1 MLLIWVCER
10 CSAEAALAA
19 NETTSAWQPPWAAT
33 LYGRGVAGIYLRQGE
48 RFIAMREVPYE
59 AEDVLQKLVADHPE
73 MLAGNDV
80 AEDARQR
87 WLLIERESPI
97 YAESGSSGRW
107 SADHLFI
114 DQEGVPTV
122 VETKRSSDPRA
133 RREVVAQMLDYAANG
148 VVSWSAE
155 ALRARFKA
163 RCAKS
168 GLDPQDVFVSAMGDR
183 DSDAFWVLVH
193 TNLAARRLRLVFVAD
208 VIPPELE
215 TIVNFLND
223 QMQATEVLAI
233 EVKRFVDDGGH
244 HQTIVPRVLGQT
256 PAARQA
262 KGRSPGREWTEES
275 ILEQLEAK
283 RGANE
288 AAVAK
293 RIFEWVADHEDLTLW
308 FGRGSTDGSMIPVPR
323 ERQRRLLPFALYT
336 YGRVEVQFQYLARN
350 HHSTTSDC
358 GRNFASG

>member
-1 MLLIWVCER
+1 
-10 CSAEAALAA
+10 
-19 NETTSAWQPPWAAT
+19 
-33 LYGRGVAGIYLRQGE
+33 
-48 RFIAMREVPYE
+48 
-59 AEDVLQKLVADHPE
+59 
-73 MLAGNDV
+73 
-80 AEDARQR
+80 
-87 WLLIERESPI
+87 
-97 YAESGSSGRW
+97 
-107 SADHLFI
+107 
-114 DQEGVPTV
+114 
-122 VETKRSSDPRA
+122 
-133 RREVVAQMLDYAANG
+133 MLDYAANG

-155 ALRARFKA
+155 AVRARFKA

-168 GLDPQDVFVSAMGDR
+168 GLDPQDTFVSAMGDR
-183 DSDAFWVLVH
+183 DSDAFWVQVH

-233 EVKRFVDDGGH
+233 EVKQFVDDGGH

-262 KGRSPGREWTEES
+262 KGRSSGREWTQES

-283 RGANE
+283 RGADE

-308 FGRGSTDGSMIPVPR
+308 YGRGSTDGSMIPVPR
-323 ERQRRLLPFALYT
+323 ERHRRLLPFALYT
-336 YGRVEVQFQYLARN
+336 YGRVEIQFQYLARQPPFDDERLREELRQRLN
-350 HHSTTSDC
+350 VIDGIDIPAEMLTVRPRVSLEVLARDGVLEDFLAVIDWAFAQTLPTHS
-358 GRNFASG
+358 ASRT